1 VDRAGTLGSLRDRD
15 RTRRAGEAAMNA
27 TALAGQVVVVT
38 GAARGIGRVIA
49 ESLASRGARVA
60 IGDIDETI
68 LPAAAQQCGAA
79 FWARLDV
86 TDAAS
91 FRDFLSATE
100 ERLGPIAALINNAG
114 IMPAGPL
121 LDEDDAVTKRIFE
134 INTYGFVL
142 GTKHALARMVP
153 RGRGHVVNIASTMGE
168 SSVPG
173 LVSYNASKAAVI
185 RFTDAARLEFRRS
198 GVKFSCVLPGA
209 VNTEL
214 ATGIRQPRVIR
225 RLEPEDVAA
234 AVVSALES
242 GRSRRRIYVPSTFGY
257 LLVLLRV
264 LPLSVGEFASRML
277 GAERAVL
284 RDSDLAARRNYQDR
298 VSHS

>member
-1 VDRAGTLGSLRDRD
+1 MNTTTLC
-15 RTRRAGEAAMNA
+15 
-27 TALAGQVVVVT
+27 GQVVVVT
-38 GAARGIGRVIA
+38 GAGRGIGRVIA
-49 ESLASRGARVA
+49 QSLASRGARVA
-60 IGDIDETI
+60 IGDIDEAV
-68 LPAAAQQCGAA
+68 LPSAAQHCGAA

-91 FRDFLSATE
+91 FETFLAETE
-100 ERLGPIAALINNAG
+100 ERLGPIDALINNAG

-134 INTYGFVL
+134 INTYGFAL

-153 RGRGHVVNIASTMGE
+153 RGRGHIVNIASTMGE

-173 LVSYNASKAAVI
+173 LVCYNASKAAVI
-185 RFTDAARLEFRRS
+185 RFTDATRLEFRRS
-198 GVKFSCVLPGA
+198 GVKLSCVLPGA

-214 ATGIRQPRVIR
+214 AAGIKQPRLIR
-225 RLEPEDVAA
+225 RLEPGDVAA
-234 AVVSALES
+234 AVVRTLES
-242 GRSRRRIYVPSTFGY
+242 GRSRRRIYVPSSFGY

-264 LPLSVGEFASRML
+264 LPLRVAEFASRLL

-284 RDSDLAARRNYQDR
+284 RDSNLAARRNYQDR

>member
-1 VDRAGTLGSLRDRD
+1 MDRADTVGSHRGL
-15 RTRRAGEAAMNA
+15 THCRREASMTA
-27 TALAGQVVVVT
+27 TALRGLVVVVT
-38 GAARGIGRVIA
+38 GAGRGIGRVIA
-49 ESLASRGARVA
+49 ESVAARGARVA
-60 IGDIDETI
+60 IGDIDEKV
-68 LPAAAQQCGAA
+68 LPTAARHCGAA
-79 FWARLDV
+79 FWDRLDV

-91 FRDFLSATE
+91 FRDFLAATE
-100 ERLGPIAALINNAG
+100 ERLGPIDALINNAG
-114 IMPAGPL
+114 VMPAGPL
-121 LDEDDAVTKRIFE
+121 LEEDDAVTKRIFE

-153 RGRGHVVNIASTMGE
+153 RGRGHIVNIASTMGE

-198 GVKFSCVLPGA
+198 GVRFTCVLPGA

-214 ATGIRQPRVIR
+214 ATGINQPRLIR
-225 RLEPEDVAA
+225 RLEPDDVAA
-234 AVVSALES
+234 AVVRALES
-242 GRSRRRIYVPSTFGY
+242 GRSHRRIYLPKSFGY

-264 LPLSVGEFASRML
+264 LPLGIGEFASRML

-284 RDSDLAARRNYQDR
+284 RDSDLAARRHYQDR

>member
-1 VDRAGTLGSLRDRD
+1 
-15 RTRRAGEAAMNA
+15 M
-27 TALAGQVVVVT
+27 TANPLPGQVVVVT
-38 GAARGIGRVIA
+38 GAGRGIGRVIA
-49 ESLASRGARVA
+49 QSLASRGARVA
-60 IGDIDETI
+60 IGDIDEAA
-68 LPAAAQQCGAA
+68 LPTAARKCGAA
-79 FWARLDV
+79 FCARLDV
-86 TDAAS
+86 TDPCS
-91 FRDFLSATE
+91 FRSFLAETE
-100 ERLGPIAALINNAG
+100 ERLGPIDALVNNAG

-134 INTYGFVL
+134 INTYGFVV

-153 RGRGHVVNIASTMGE
+153 RGRGHIINIASTMGE

-214 ATGIRQPRVIR
+214 AAGITQPRLIR
-225 RLEPEDVAA
+225 KLEPDDVAA
-234 AVVSALES
+234 EVVRALES
-242 GRSRRRIYVPSTFGY
+242 GRSHRRIYAPRSFG
-257 LLVLLRV
+257 LLLMGLRV
-264 LPLSVGEFASRML
+264 LPLSVGEFGSRML

-284 RDSDLAARRNYQDR
+284 RDSDLAARRTYQER

>member
-1 VDRAGTLGSLRDRD
+1 
-15 RTRRAGEAAMNA
+15 MNA
-27 TALAGQVVVVT
+27 NSLSGQVVVVT
-38 GAARGIGRVIA
+38 GAGRGIGRVIA
-49 ESLASRGARVA
+49 RSLASRGARVA
-60 IGDIDETI
+60 IGDIDEPV
-68 LPAAAQQCGAA
+68 LPAAARDCGAA

-86 TDAAS
+86 TDPSS
-91 FRDFLSATE
+91 FHSFLAQAE
-100 ERLGPIAALINNAG
+100 ERLGPIDALVNNAG

-153 RGRGHVVNIASTMGE
+153 RGRGHIVNIASTMGE

-173 LVSYNASKAAVI
+173 LVCYNASKAAVI

-198 GVKFSCVLPGA
+198 GVKLSCVLPGA

-214 ATGIRQPRVIR
+214 ATGIKQPRLIR
-225 RLEPEDVAA
+225 KLEPDEVAA
-234 AVVSALES
+234 AVVRALES
-242 GRSRRRIYVPSTFGY
+242 GRSHRRIYLPGSFGY
-257 LLVLLRV
+257 LLVLLRI
-264 LPLSVGEFASRML
+264 LPLGVGELASRVL
-277 GAERAVL
+277 GAEKAVL
-284 RDSDLAARRNYQDR
+284 RDSDLAARRGYQDR